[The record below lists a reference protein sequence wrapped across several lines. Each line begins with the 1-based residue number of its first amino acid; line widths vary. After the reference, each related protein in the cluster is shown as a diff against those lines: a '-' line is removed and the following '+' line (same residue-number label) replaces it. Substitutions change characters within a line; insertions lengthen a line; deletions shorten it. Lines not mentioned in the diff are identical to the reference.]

1 MRDLFPWIRN
11 RNLRRLADSVVDGQ
25 PVNQTAARSGLDIL
39 KLESQATI
47 RSLVTPEYYS
57 RYYPTKR
64 TGGAWGPGKPVG
76 VVDHFTGA
84 AAAGSS
90 LRWFSSEP
98 RKPETGNSSA
108 HVVIDRNGTIM
119 IVVDPLSRVAF
130 HATIANQT
138 HVGIEHVNCGE
149 LQQTP
154 TGLLL
159 FMGTYK
165 YPAERI
171 SQVQVVGGSMWESYT
186 ALQLVSNIV
195 LKRLLRYALPTLE
208 RSHFVQ
214 HKDIDPG
221 RKVDCGPLWPAPE
234 IDNLVF
240 SDVAFRDMSWTQLE
254 TLTAQ
259 DTTKF
264 KQDVRTLLSH
274 G

>member
-11 RNLRRLADSVVDGQ
+11 RNLKRLANSVADGQ
-25 PVNQTAARSGLDIL
+25 PVNQTAARSGLEIL
-39 KLESQATI
+39 KIESQATI
-47 RSLVTPEYYS
+47 RSLVTAEYYS
-57 RYYPTKR
+57 SYYPTKR
-64 TGGAWGPGKPVG
+64 TGGSWGSGRPVG

-84 AAAGSS
+84 STAGSS
-90 LRWFSSEP
+90 LRWFSNEP

-108 HVVIDRNGTIM
+108 HVLIDRNGTILV
-119 IVVDPLSRVAF
+119 VVDPLTKVAF
-130 HATIANQT
+130 HATAANQT
-138 HVGIEHVNCGE
+138 HLGIEHVNCGE

-171 SQVQVVGGSMWESYT
+171 PQVQLIGHGMWEPYT

-195 LKRLLRYALPTLE
+195 LKRLFRYSITTMLRE
-208 RSHFVQ
+208 HFVQ
-214 HKDIDPG
+214 HKDIDPN
-221 RKVDCGPLWPAPE
+221 RKVDCGPLWPVPE
-234 IDNLVF
+234 INDLVF
-240 SDVAFRDMSWTQLE
+240 SDVAFRDMDWVQLE

-264 KQDVRTLLSH
+264 KQDVRNLLGHS
-274 G
+274 